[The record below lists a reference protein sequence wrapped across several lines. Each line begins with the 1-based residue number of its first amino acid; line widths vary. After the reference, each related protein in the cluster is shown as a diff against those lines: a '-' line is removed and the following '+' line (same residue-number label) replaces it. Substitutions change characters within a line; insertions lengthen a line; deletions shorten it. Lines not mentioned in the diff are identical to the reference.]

1 MNQKSTKTEVE
12 SEKQGEQFV
21 YYVHIILSVQFGIAS
36 MVGAKKHKSYQK
48 NDSIKKYAPKLL
60 C

>member
-36 MVGAKKHKSYQK
+36 MVGAKKQDFWTKI
-48 NDSIKKYAPKLL
+48 SILKGNHCIL
-60 C
+60 